1 MLVII
6 GIVVFLIAVVIVLL
20 LWMRLDNR
28 FYNYLDIYP
37 ELEILKRNNN
47 VIFEEIAKTE
57 VKNWE
62 EWPEKELYEDNK
74 WKMIP
79 FIGFGVRVQ
88 KNCDKYPE
96 TMKIIDSIPGVKTAL
111 FSRLSPNTKLTPHRG
126 WKELSNY
133 TLRCHYG
140 VKVPEKCKIC
150 VEGECRPVLNNEIV
164 IFDDSKTHWA
174 ENNSDEDRI
183 ILIIDIP
190 RPYYV
195 KPGNSDVEQT
205 GELKELIKKY
215 M

>member
-37 ELEILKRNNN
+37 ELEILKRNKN

-88 KNCDKYPE
+88 KNCDKYP
-96 TMKIIDSIPGVKTAL
+96 
-111 FSRLSPNTKLTPHRG
+111 
-126 WKELSNY
+126 
-133 TLRCHYG
+133 
-140 VKVPEKCKIC
+140 
-150 VEGECRPVLNNEIV
+150 
-164 IFDDSKTHWA
+164 
-174 ENNSDEDRI
+174 
-183 ILIIDIP
+183 
-190 RPYYV
+190 
-195 KPGNSDVEQT
+195 
-205 GELKELIKKY
+205 
-215 M
+215 